1 MFSLRQIELFI
12 SVSQSQTLIE
22 VASQFKMSQSAIS
35 MALKELE
42 NNLDEKL
49 FERVGKKLVL
59 NERGRLFLKKVQ
71 PLFIELKD
79 LHHTFT
85 QNHFHGD
92 IKIGA
97 SLTTAHYI
105 MPQLLT
111 QYKEKRPDVTTS
123 LKMANTQEIV
133 KLVENAEI
141 DLGIIEGSISSTS
154 VIQEVIAPDELIVVS
169 SNPYMKESYY
179 IDNLTQMKWILRE
192 KGSGTRSVFLEQIKP
207 VDKELN
213 IILELE
219 HTEAIKNFLLL
230 DQEYIAC
237 LPRISV
243 AKELNEKRLFEIK
256 IINHQFK
263 RDFSLVYNKK
273 RTSTLL
279 MEDFKIYILDFIKTF
294 APQTA

>member
-12 SVSQSQTLIE
+12 SVSQAQTLIE
-22 VASQFKMSQSAIS
+22 VATKFKMSQSAIS

-42 NNLDEKL
+42 NHLDEKL

-85 QNHFHGD
+85 QNHFNGD
-92 IKIGA
+92 IKVGA

-111 QYKEKRPDVTTS
+111 NYKKKRPDVSSS

-141 DLGIIEGSISSTS
+141 DLGIIEGAISSAT
-154 VIQEVIAPDELIVVS
+154 VVQEIIAPDELIVVS
-169 SNPYMKESYY
+169 SNPYLNESYY
-179 IDNLTQMKWILRE
+179 IDNLAQMKWILRE

-207 VDKELN
+207 IDKELN

-219 HTEAIKNFLLL
+219 HTEAIKSFLLL
-230 DQEYIAC
+230 DQDYISC

-256 IINHQFK
+256 IINHKFR
-263 RDFSLVYNKK
+263 RDFSLIYNKK
-273 RTSTLL
+273 RTPTLL
-279 MEDFKIYILDFIKTF
+279 MEDFKAYILDFIK
-294 APQTA
+294 QV

>member
-22 VASQFKMSQSAIS
+22 VANQFKMSQSAIS

-42 NNLDEKL
+42 NHLEEKL

-79 LHHTFT
+79 LHHSFT

-111 QYKEKRPDVTTS
+111 NYKEKRPDVTTS

-141 DLGIIEGSISSTS
+141 DLGIIEGAISSTS
-154 VIQEVIAPDELIVVS
+154 VAQEVIAPDELIVVS
-169 SNPYMKESYY
+169 SNPYLNEKYY

-207 VDKELN
+207 IDKELN
-213 IILELE
+213 IVLELE
-219 HTEAIKNFLLL
+219 HTEAIKNFLIL
-230 DQEYIAC
+230 DHDYISC

-243 AKELNEKRLFEIK
+243 LKELAEKKLFEIK
-256 IINHQFK
+256 IINHQFQ
-263 RDFSLVYNKK
+263 RDFSLIFNKK
-273 RTSTLL
+273 RTPTLL
-279 MEDFKIYILDFIKTF
+279 MEDFKEYIFNFIKTV
-294 APQTA
+294 

>member
-22 VASQFKMSQSAIS
+22 VANQFKMSQSAIS

-42 NNLDEKL
+42 NHLDEKL
-49 FERVGKKLVL
+49 FERVGKRLVL

-111 QYKEKRPDVTTS
+111 TYKNRRPDVTTS
-123 LKMANTQEIV
+123 LKMANTQDVV

-141 DLGIIEGSISSTS
+141 DLGIIEGSIHSTS
-154 VIQEVIAPDELIVVS
+154 VVQELIAPDELIVIS
-169 SNPYMKESYY
+169 SNPYLNEKYY

-207 VDKELN
+207 IDKELN

-230 DQEYIAC
+230 DQEYISC

-243 AKELNEKRLFEIK
+243 AKELSEKKLFEIK

-263 RDFSLVYNKK
+263 RDFSLIYNKK
-273 RTSTLL
+273 RTPTLL
-279 MEDFKIYILDFIKTF
+279 MEDFKEFILDFIKKV
-294 APQTA
+294 

>member
-22 VASQFKMSQSAIS
+22 VANQFKMSQSAIS

-42 NNLDEKL
+42 NHLDEKL
-49 FERVGKKLVL
+49 FERVGKRLVL

-111 QYKEKRPDVTTS
+111 TYKNRRPDVTTS
-123 LKMANTQEIV
+123 LKMANTQDVV

-141 DLGIIEGSISSTS
+141 DLGIIEGSIHSTS
-154 VIQEVIAPDELIVVS
+154 VVQELIAPDELIVVS
-169 SNPYMKESYY
+169 SNPYLNDRYY

-207 VDKELN
+207 IDKELN

-230 DQEYIAC
+230 DQEYISC

-243 AKELNEKRLFEIK
+243 AKELSEKRLFEIK

-263 RDFSLVYNKK
+263 RDFSLIYNKK
-273 RTSTLL
+273 RTPTLL
-279 MEDFKIYILDFIKTF
+279 MEDFKEFILDFIKKV
-294 APQTA
+294 

>member
-1 MFSLRQIELFI
+1 
-12 SVSQSQTLIE
+12 
-22 VASQFKMSQSAIS
+22 MSQSAIS

-92 IKIGA
+92 IKLGA

-111 QYKEKRPDVTTS
+111 QYKNKRPEVSTS

-169 SNPYMKESYY
+169 SNPYMNENYY

-207 VDKELN
+207 IDKELN
-213 IILELE
+213 IVLELE

-230 DQEYIAC
+230 DKDYISC

-243 AKELNEKRLFEIK
+243 AKELQEKRLFEIK
-256 IINHQFK
+256 IINNVFK

-279 MEDFKIYILDFIKTF
+279 MEDFKTYILDFIKTV
-294 APQTA
+294 

>member
-22 VASQFKMSQSAIS
+22 VANQFKMSQSAIS

-42 NNLDEKL
+42 NHLDEKL

-111 QYKEKRPDVTTS
+111 NYKAKRPEVTTS

-133 KLVENAEI
+133 ILVESAEI

-169 SNPYMKESYY
+169 SNPYMNENYY

-207 VDKELN
+207 IDKELN
-213 IILELE
+213 IVLELE

-230 DQEYIAC
+230 DQEYISC

-243 AKELNEKRLFEIK
+243 IKELNEKRLFEIK
-256 IINHQFK
+256 IINNEFK
-263 RDFSLVYNKK
+263 RDFSLIYNKK
-273 RTSTLL
+273 RTPTLL
-279 MEDFKIYILDFIKTF
+279 MEDFKTYIFDFIK
-294 APQTA
+294 AV

>member
-22 VASQFKMSQSAIS
+22 VANQFKMSQSAIS

-42 NNLDEKL
+42 NHLDEKL
-49 FERVGKKLVL
+49 FERVGKRLVL

-111 QYKEKRPDVTTS
+111 TYKNRRPDVTTS
-123 LKMANTQEIV
+123 LKMANTQDVV

-141 DLGIIEGSISSTS
+141 DLGIIEGSIHSTS
-154 VIQEVIAPDELIVVS
+154 VVQELIAPDELIVVS
-169 SNPYMKESYY
+169 SNPYLNERYY

-207 VDKELN
+207 IDKELN

-230 DQEYIAC
+230 DQEYISC

-243 AKELNEKRLFEIK
+243 AKELSEKRLFEIK

-263 RDFSLVYNKK
+263 RDFSLIYNKK
-273 RTSTLL
+273 RTPTLL
-279 MEDFKIYILDFIKTF
+279 MEDFKEFILDFIKKV
-294 APQTA
+294 

>member
-12 SVSQSQTLIE
+12 SVSQAQTLIE
-22 VASQFKMSQSAIS
+22 VATQFKMSQSAIS

-92 IKIGA
+92 IKLGA

-111 QYKEKRPDVTTS
+111 QYKDKRPEVSTS

-141 DLGIIEGSISSTS
+141 DLGIIEGNISSTS

-169 SNPYMKESYY
+169 SNPYMRENYY

-207 VDKELN
+207 IDKELN

-230 DQEYIAC
+230 DKDYISC

-243 AKELNEKRLFEIK
+243 AKELQEKRLFEIK
-256 IINHQFK
+256 IINNVFK

-279 MEDFKIYILDFIKTF
+279 MEDFKAYILDFIKTV
-294 APQTA
+294 

>member
-42 NNLDEKL
+42 NHLDEKL

-92 IKIGA
+92 IKLGA

-111 QYKEKRPDVTTS
+111 TYKDKRPDVSTS

-141 DLGIIEGSISSTS
+141 DLGIIEGSIHSTS

-169 SNPYMKESYY
+169 SNPYLKENYY

-207 VDKELN
+207 IDKELN

-230 DQEYIAC
+230 DQDYISC

-279 MEDFKIYILDFIKTF
+279 MEDFKTYILDFIKTV
-294 APQTA
+294 